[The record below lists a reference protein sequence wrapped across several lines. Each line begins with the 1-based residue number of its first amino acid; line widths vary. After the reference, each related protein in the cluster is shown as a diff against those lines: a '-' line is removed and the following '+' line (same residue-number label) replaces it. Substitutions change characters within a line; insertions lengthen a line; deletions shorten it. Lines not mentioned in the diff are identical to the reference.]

1 MATYLVDN
9 LTELPESGD
18 TGWGTVLNA
27 AILSIDDRFTY
38 NSNTAQFSLASDVI
52 GSSLTSVGTL
62 SSLTVSGNVS
72 ISGNLVV
79 TGSTTTV
86 TSTTIAITDPVFTLG
101 GNTAPTVDDNKD
113 RGIEFRWHNGSAAKV
128 GFFGYDDSTGKFTF
142 IPDATN
148 SSEVFSGTKGEL
160 DANVEWSNILS
171 KPDPTITVELTGDVT
186 GNASATLTDLASGT
200 VTLNAT
206 ISANS
211 VELGTDTTGNYMV
224 DLSAGTGISITHT
237 PGEGSTA
244 TVAIGQSVATTDNVT
259 FNVVTGDVVG
269 DIYASDGTSKI
280 LENGTNGADAT
291 FTGDV
296 TGDLTGNADT
306 ASALETAR
314 TIELTG
320 DVTGSVSFDGSANV
334 QISTTVSADSV
345 ALGTDTT
352 GDYVESLVA
361 GTGVTLA
368 NNTGESATPTVSI
381 GQAVGTSDDVQFN
394 SVETTG
400 DVTVGGNLTVNGTTT
415 SINTTE
421 LTVEDNVIV
430 LNSNATAAS
439 VNAGIEVERGTV
451 ESNVLV
457 RWNETLDV
465 WEFTNDG
472 SNYYPLPTELNDVSN
487 VSLSSVAD
495 GDFLR
500 WNGTAWVNDPINLGT
515 DTVGN
520 YVVDVSGGT
529 GISVS
534 HTPGEAST
542 PTVSLNAALNDLTN
556 VSVSSPSDG
565 QFLKYVSASSDWQ
578 PADIPIVNNLDDVG
592 DVTIT
597 SAASGDFLKW
607 NGTAW
612 VNDAIDLGTDTTG
625 NYMTD
630 VSGGTGVTVTHTP
643 SEGSTAT
650 IAIGQDVANT
660 ASVVF
665 SSVTATTLYVDS
677 IEIDTTGATSGQVL
691 AYDGTKFA
699 PATVSGGSGSVDA
712 GDLTGNTLASGVVNS
727 SLTSVG
733 TLTGLTVSGNTATSV
748 LFVDSIEIDTTGATS
763 GQVLAYDG
771 TKFAPAA
778 VAASAS
784 GVTVAATAPSTPS
797 EGDLWFKSDTEVLY
811 IYFSSSWMQIGA
823 TSIDGGTPSTSF

>member
-18 TGWGTVLNA
+18 LGWGTVLNA

-38 NSNTAQFSLASDVI
+38 DSNTLEFSLASDVV

-72 ISGNLVV
+72 ITGNLIV

-86 TSTTIAITDPVFTLG
+86 TSTTVSVTDPIFTLG
-101 GNTAPTVDDNKD
+101 GNTAPASDDNKD
-113 RGIEFRWHNGSAAKV
+113 RGIEFRWHNGSSAKI

-237 PGEGSTA
+237 PSEGSTGTIA
-244 TVAIGQSVATTDNVT
+244 LD
-259 FNVVTGDVVG
+259 
-269 DIYASDGTSKI
+269 AS
-280 LENGTNGADAT
+280 
-291 FTGDV
+291 
-296 TGDLTGNADT
+296 
-306 ASALETAR
+306 
-314 TIELTG
+314 
-320 DVTGSVSFDGSANV
+320 
-334 QISTTVSADSV
+334 
-345 ALGTDTT
+345 
-352 GDYVESLVA
+352 
-361 GTGVTLA
+361 
-368 NNTGESATPTVSI
+368 
-381 GQAVGTSDDVQFN
+381 
-394 SVETTG
+394 
-400 DVTVGGNLTVNGTTT
+400 
-415 SINTTE
+415 
-421 LTVEDNVIV
+421 
-430 LNSNATAAS
+430 
-439 VNAGIEVERGTV
+439 
-451 ESNVLV
+451 
-457 RWNETLDV
+457 
-465 WEFTNDG
+465 
-472 SNYYPLPTELNDVSN
+472 
-487 VSLSSVAD
+487 
-495 GDFLR
+495 
-500 WNGTAWVNDPINLGT
+500 
-515 DTVGN
+515 
-520 YVVDVSGGT
+520 
-529 GISVS
+529 
-534 HTPGEAST
+534 
-542 PTVSLNAALNDLTN
+542 LNDLTN

-597 SAASGDFLKW
+597 TVTSGDFLKW
-607 NGTAW
+607 DGAAW
-612 VNDAIDLGTDTTG
+612 VNDAIELGTDTTG
-625 NYMTD
+625 NYVSD

-643 SEGSTAT
+643 GEGSTAT

-691 AYDGTKFA
+691 AYDGAKFA
-699 PATVSGGSGSVDA
+699 PTTIATG
-712 GDLTGNTLASGVVNS
+712 ASG
-727 SLTSVG
+727 
-733 TLTGLTVSGNTATSV
+733 
-748 LFVDSIEIDTTGATS
+748 
-763 GQVLAYDG
+763 
-771 TKFAPAA
+771 
-778 VAASAS
+778 ASM
-784 GVTVAATAPSTPS
+784 TVAATAPSTPS

-811 IYFSSSWMQIGA
+811 IYFSSSWAQIGS